1 MHAPVYIHT
10 HSIYKCL
17 LKSIEA
23 VVLTSQ
29 SETSAAADIFPNG
42 VIYPM
47 CYMLLSHGT
56 HLNIGLYSSTSF
68 VSPANEKTLLSE
80 DMRKELQRQ
89 QWEEEEREALKK
101 PMGPIH
107 YEDIRENGI
116 GGGHLFVCV
125 HCVLGFKK

>member
-1 MHAPVYIHT
+1 MIHL
-10 HSIYKCL
+10 SV
-17 LKSIEA
+17 A
-23 VVLTSQ
+23 VSCCSRKHGL
-29 SETSAAADIFPNG
+29 F
-42 VIYPM
+42 YP
-47 CYMLLSHGT
+47 
-56 HLNIGLYSSTSF
+56 STSF

-116 GGGHLFVCV
+116 VGVVCLQLLKILFKNARQWQAES
-125 HCVLGFKK
+125 HVLTE